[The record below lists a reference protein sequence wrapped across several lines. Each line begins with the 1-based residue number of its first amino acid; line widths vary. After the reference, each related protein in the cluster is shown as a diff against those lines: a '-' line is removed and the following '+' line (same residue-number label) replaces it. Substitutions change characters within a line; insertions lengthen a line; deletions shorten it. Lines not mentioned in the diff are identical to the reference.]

1 MEENPMEQTGIL
13 QWLKFRIKKIRMYFR
28 KQANEEEWEEDAAE
42 GNPFLPQLRWILEQA
57 LEKYGM
63 DYRIFR
69 PLLLD
74 TDTPPESMLE
84 EDDVA
89 LVLEQISSDL
99 NFLRIA
105 TGRPAYF
112 ASYIDK
118 MYEDTG
124 LVVQTEAQ
132 EEISLDGVNVILDM
146 ERKGNCH
153 YRYMKEGI
161 LYIPLYKRP
170 WSQVKMMQNLDIS
183 IPIGYNTVIVKGR

>member
-84 EDDVA
+84 EDDA
-89 LVLEQISSDL
+89 ELP
-99 NFLRIA
+99 F
-105 TGRPAYF
+105 
-112 ASYIDK
+112 
-118 MYEDTG
+118 
-124 LVVQTEAQ
+124 
-132 EEISLDGVNVILDM
+132 
-146 ERKGNCH
+146 
-153 YRYMKEGI
+153 
-161 LYIPLYKRP
+161 
-170 WSQVKMMQNLDIS
+170 
-183 IPIGYNTVIVKGR
+183 